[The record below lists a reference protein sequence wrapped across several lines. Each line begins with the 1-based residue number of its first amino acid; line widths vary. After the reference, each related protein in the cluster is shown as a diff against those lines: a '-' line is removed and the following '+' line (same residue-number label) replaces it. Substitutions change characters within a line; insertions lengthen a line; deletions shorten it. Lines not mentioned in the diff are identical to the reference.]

1 MNIEE
6 MRQYVRHATET
17 PIQCMTPHGQLSDNP
32 VMRNVSKTGM
42 CFTTGTKID
51 PKSNVQLKIP
61 FHGADVEL
69 LGTVMWCH
77 DMESHFELGV
87 RFDDN
92 RPDTTTKMIE
102 QICSVE
108 EYRQQ
113 VKERERR
120 QISSDEA
127 AREWMEKFADGTVQ

>member
-6 MRQYVRHATET
+6 MRQYVRHSTEI
-17 PIQCMTPHGQLSDNP
+17 PIHCTTPHGELGDNP

-51 PKSNVQLKIP
+51 PKSTIQLTIP
-61 FHGADVEL
+61 FHDTRIEVV
-69 LGTVMWCH
+69 GTVRWCH

-87 RFDDN
+87 RFDEN
-92 RPDTTTKMIE
+92 PPEATTRMID
-102 QICSVE
+102 QLCSVE
-108 EYRQQ
+108 EYRQK

-120 QISSDEA
+120 ELSSQQA
-127 AREWMEKFADGTVQ
+127 AQEWMEKFADSTTQ